1 MPDVLR
7 DAVILSVHDDP
18 AGREAARRALQRVGC
33 TVLEATN
40 GPGALAI
47 AARQPVDLILLDV
60 DLPGMD
66 GYEVVRRLKAD
77 PATAAIP
84 VLYLSATPVDPDS
97 VIRGLEGGADG
108 YLTEPASPEV
118 LISTVRALLRMR
130 RATQE
135 AEQLAQQR
143 QEALARLQSTY
154 EELET
159 ANEEL
164 AAANEE
170 LRISYDEIEQQRAFF
185 AAVLRQVP
193 VGIIIGQDPSG
204 EVVTT
209 NEAGQAIYEVAPGEN
224 LSAFAPPGQRPR
236 HRYYQE
242 GRELRGDELPMR
254 QALVQDRVVHDVEI
268 EMWSASGR
276 RRWLLVNAAPVHD
289 GEGRIIGSVGVTW
302 DITEQRRAQ
311 EALRESEER
320 YRRLHDTMLQGVVYQ
335 AADGTILSMNP
346 AAVQILGKTPEEFL
360 GETSVSV
367 EHDTVR
373 EDGTLFPGVEHPA
386 MVALRTGAP
395 VQGVVMGVYN
405 PRRKERRWISI
416 DAIPMFREG
425 EARPHQVYTIFA
437 DITERRQAEGAL
449 RRQAGLL
456 DLSYEA
462 IFAWELD
469 GPIVSWNRG
478 AERLYGYTPQEAVGR
493 ISHELLHT
501 VHPQGREKL
510 LATLAQ
516 EKEWTGDVV
525 HTTKDG
531 RTLAVETRH
540 QVVEEQPG
548 RWIVL
553 ETNRDV
559 SGRRQAEEERERL
572 LADAERQRSFL
583 AAFLDNAPVAM
594 AYLDTDLRFLR
605 VNRMYAEWLELPA
618 EQFVGRTH
626 AEIWGPQKRT
636 ETMRQVLARGEPV
649 WYPEMPMTYPVRMHR
664 PAGYVDFAVFPVK
677 NERGEVVGLA
687 LADQE
692 VTERVQ
698 RREQLLAAE
707 RARAALAEGLN
718 REIAHRTKN
727 NLAMAAGLLQLQMH
741 QQRDARVRTA
751 LSATMSRLMAFAS
764 IQEELQAVTAAGWVD
779 LLPVLERVSAASAG
793 AFAGGEAVVSVSGAR
808 APLPSKAATNLAVV
822 TNELVT
828 NALKHGAAGPDG
840 KLHVDVVIA
849 PADDSLRLRVWN
861 SGNPIPPDLDPTAS
875 RGLGLQLVRDLIVV
889 QYHGAFHLRAER
901 GGSLAEVTVPR
912 AGLQQE

>member
-33 TVLEATN
+33 TVLEAAN
-40 GPGALAI
+40 GLEALAI
-47 AARQPVDLILLDV
+47 AAREPVDLILLDV

-66 GYEVVRRLKAD
+66 GFEVVRRLKAD

-164 AAANEE
+164 AAAHEE
-170 LRISYDEIEQQRAFF
+170 LQTSHDEIEQQRAFF
-185 AAVLRQVP
+185 AAVLEQVP

-224 LSAFAPPGQRPR
+224 LSAFAPPDQRAR

-242 GRELRGDELPMR
+242 GRELSGDELPMR
-254 QALVQDRVVHDVEI
+254 QAIVQDRVLRDVEI
-268 EMWSASGR
+268 EMRSASGR
-276 RRWLLVNAAPVHD
+276 HRWLRVNAAPVHD
-289 GEGRIIGSVGVTW
+289 AQRRTIGSVGVTW

-311 EALRESEER
+311 EALRESEAR

-335 AADGTILSMNP
+335 AADGRILSMNP
-346 AAVQILGKTPEEFL
+346 AAVRILGKTPEEFL
-360 GETSVSV
+360 GQTSVSV

-373 EDGTLFPGVEHPA
+373 EDGTPFPGVEHPA
-386 MVALRTGAP
+386 MVALRTGEP

-416 DAIPMFREG
+416 DAIPMFRGG
-425 EARPHQVYTIFA
+425 EARPYQVYTIFA
-437 DITERRQAEGAL
+437 DITERRQAA
-449 RRQAGLL
+449 
-456 DLSYEA
+456 
-462 IFAWELD
+462 
-469 GPIVSWNRG
+469 
-478 AERLYGYTPQEAVGR
+478 
-493 ISHELLHT
+493 
-501 VHPQGREKL
+501 
-510 LATLAQ
+510 
-516 EKEWTGDVV
+516 
-525 HTTKDG
+525 
-531 RTLAVETRH
+531 
-540 QVVEEQPG
+540 
-548 RWIVL
+548 
-553 ETNRDV
+553 
-559 SGRRQAEEERERL
+559 EERERL
-572 LADAERQRSFL
+572 QAE
-583 AAFLDNAPVAM
+583 
-594 AYLDTDLRFLR
+594 
-605 VNRMYAEWLELPA
+605 
-618 EQFVGRTH
+618 
-626 AEIWGPQKRT
+626 
-636 ETMRQVLARGEPV
+636 
-649 WYPEMPMTYPVRMHR
+649 
-664 PAGYVDFAVFPVK
+664 
-677 NERGEVVGLA
+677 
-687 LADQE
+687 
-692 VTERVQ
+692 
-698 RREQLLAAE
+698 LLAAE

-727 NLAMAAGLLQLQMH
+727 NLAMAAGLLQLQMY

-764 IQEELQAVTAAGWVD
+764 IQEELQAVTAAGWID
-779 LLPVLERVSAASAG
+779 LLPVLERVSSASAG
-793 AFAGGEAVVSVSGAR
+793 AFAGGEAVVSVSGER
-808 APLPSKAATNLAVV
+808 VPLPSKAATNLAVV

-828 NALKHGAAGPDG
+828 NALKHGAAGSDG
-840 KLHVDVVIA
+840 KLHVDVVVE
-849 PADDSLRLRVWN
+849 PAHDSIRLRVWN
-861 SGNPIPPDLDPTAS
+861 SGNPVSEGFDTAAM
-875 RGLGLQLVRDLIVV
+875 RGLGLQLVRDLIVA

-912 AGLQQE
+912 AELQQE